1 MALRQYTDALRAD
14 GTLDVVA
21 GESSFDVGV
30 FDCDSMSPTTL
41 EREVAMAH
49 LQAPRMKPLLVGDAC
64 DPDEYVRWILRGIWG
79 AVAYSRYAQE
89 LPAAVRQV
97 AAGQLW
103 FPPRV
108 IARWMQVDAQLH
120 HRAQHTN
127 LTERE
132 REVTELILRCLS
144 NKEIADALRISER
157 TVKFHVGNVF
167 AKLHVKSRQE
177 LSTTWVRRL
186 RSA

>member
-1 MALRQYTDALRAD
+1 MRQYADALRAD
-14 GTLDVVA
+14 GQLQVVA
-21 GESSFDVGV
+21 GESGFDVGV
-30 FDCDSMSPTTL
+30 FDRDSMSLMTV
-41 EREVAMAH
+41 EREVAMARVK
-49 LQAPRMKPLLVGDAC
+49 APRMKPVLVCDAC
-64 DPDEYVRWILRGIWG
+64 DPEEYVRWILRGIWG
-79 AVAYSRYAQE
+79 AVLYSRYVQE

-108 IARWMQVDAQLH
+108 IARWMQVDAELH
-120 HRAQHTN
+120 LRAQRTQ

-132 REVTELILRCLS
+132 REVTELLIRRLS
-144 NKEIADALRISER
+144 NKEIANVLRISER
-157 TVKFHVGNVF
+157 TVKFHVGNVL

-177 LSTTWVRRL
+177 LSTIWLRPL